1 MTRGIRLV
9 FARRL
14 RFTAV
19 PPRGQVATLALVNMQ
34 PGCQLA
40 KPAATQRWHH
50 RRPWWLA
57 ANANTKMFLVFSFSL
72 SFFLPTTW
80 WSFVCGRQLL
90 LLILPSSPSSLP
102 TFLFLTWLNYFLNS
116 SCHFVNCC
124 GHFLPSLEYFPNRFT
139 SASPSSSTFWAGK

>member
-19 PPRGQVATLALVNMQ
+19 PPPRAGGNPSTSKYATWLSVGKASGNTAVAPSSTLMVGSKCKYQNVLSFF
-34 PGCQLA
+34 
-40 KPAATQRWHH
+40 
-50 RRPWWLA
+50 
-57 ANANTKMFLVFSFSL
+57 FLSL
-72 SFFLPTTW
+72 SFC
-80 WSFVCGRQLL
+80 SLL
-90 LLILPSSPSSLP
+90 DEVLCVGGSSSLLFLSLT

-124 GHFLPSLEYFPNRFT
+124 GHFLPSLEYFPNRLT
-139 SASPSSSTFWAGK
+139 SASPSSSTF

>member
-19 PPRGQVATLALVNMQ
+19 PPRAGGNPSTSKYATWLSVGKASGNTAVAPPSTLMVGSKCKYQNVLSFF
-34 PGCQLA
+34 
-40 KPAATQRWHH
+40 
-50 RRPWWLA
+50 
-57 ANANTKMFLVFSFSL
+57 FLSL
-72 SFFLPTTW
+72 SFC
-80 WSFVCGRQLL
+80 SLL
-90 LLILPSSPSSLP
+90 DEVLCVGGSSSSSVLPSSPSSLP

-124 GHFLPSLEYFPNRFT
+124 GHFLPSLEYFPNRLT
-139 SASPSSSTFWAGK
+139 SASPSSSTF